1 MTVMHT
7 EAERLAMIREA
18 LERPHGG
25 RDGPFRGLA
34 AGEELPPVGLQ
45 EADGGPDVRAGLLA
59 WAL

>member
-7 EAERLAMIREA
+7 EAERLMIREA
-18 LERPHGG
+18 LGAPHGG
-25 RDGPFRGLA
+25 RDGLFEDWRRA
-34 AGEELPPVGLQ
+34 RSFPPSGRR